1 MHILRTFQPKCPLFR
16 LKRKLQCLLQIA
28 CVPIWDTRFPIG
40 RHLETLLFSKRFIIR
55 FYAHYQ
61 RHTHFAAIKNSRA
74 FTSPAVFIFAKTI
87 LLMITSA
94 VHVIVRSIFIR
105 VKSGIECIEVLA
117 VQLILRNSQRFT
129 ESLIMNNLTFSQEFD
144 GFADIRFFDQPEDV
158 IICAPCLLLCRHRYR
173 NCTSEK
179 YCKMGT

>member
-1 MHILRTFQPKCPLFR
+1 MYCRYQKQQGFYKP
-16 LKRKLQCLLQIA
+16 
-28 CVPIWDTRFPIG
+28 
-40 RHLETLLFSKRFIIR
+40 RHFLIR
-55 FYAHYQ
+55 
-61 RHTHFAAIKNSRA
+61 
-74 FTSPAVFIFAKTI
+74 KTI

-94 VHVIVRSIFIR
+94 VRVIVRSIFIR